1 MTIPGFGVE
10 ENGRDPGIRD
20 PGFEIRGS
28 RSGVRDPGFEITGL
42 ESLVQTCRVDVANS

>member
-20 PGFEIRGS
+20 PGFEI
-28 RSGVRDPGFEITGL
+28 TGL